1 MMKHRIT
8 TIALAAGLTLGVSG
22 QEPAALMSLSLEQAI
37 GYALDHN
44 KNLQNARREVVKS
57 DKAVWERI
65 SQGLPQ
71 VDGSLDYT
79 TYFNYE
85 LTFDFGGGESMTPT
99 QQQINDALTQTQQA
113 FPGFDMTDAQDVFAA
128 QMFESQLNEAMPA
141 STILMSDESTASLRV
156 SQLIFSGQYIVGIH
170 TAKLAKKISNMALQ
184 SSETDTKEAVVNA
197 YYLVLI
203 NERSLDILEKN
214 LANINETLEQTRKMY
229 ETGMAEKTDVDQLR
243 ITVSQLENSMRS
255 MERNLEMNY
264 NMLRFTLGMEA
275 SDEIELTESLEELYL
290 AMEPG
295 SLIESSFSPEQHVN
309 YKILRSQAEISK
321 KLWNMEK
328 WNFGPTITGFYS
340 YNEKLKTTGFDMNP
354 NHLAGLSL
362 SLPIFSSGQR
372 KVKMDQAR
380 ITYEQSRTDAEIL
393 GDQLELQNRQLKYNL
408 QSSVE
413 NYQTQKENVEVAE
426 EVLMNY
432 KRKFEQGMASS
443 MELTQAN
450 SNYLDA
456 QSNYLNAMFE
466 LMNAQIQLQ
475 KLLTN
480 LENL

>member
-1 MMKHRIT
+1 MMKHRMI

-22 QEPAALMSLSLEQAI
+22 QEPAAVMSLSLDQAI
-37 GYALDHN
+37 EYALDHN
-44 KNLQNARREVVKS
+44 KNLQNARREVAKS

-141 STILMSDESTASLRV
+141 STILMSDESTASVRV
-156 SQLIFSGQYIVGIH
+156 SQLIFSGQYFVGIQ

-275 SDEIELTESLEELYL
+275 ADEIELTESLEELYL

-295 SLIESSFSPEQHVN
+295 SLMESSFSREQHVN
-309 YKILRSQAEISK
+309 YKILRSQAEINK

-328 WNFGPTITGFYS
+328 WNFGPTISGFYS

-393 GDQLELQNRQLKYNL
+393 GDQLELENRQLKYNL
-408 QSSVE
+408 QSSME
-413 NYQTQKENVEVAE
+413 NYQTQKENVKVAE